1 MKVLSIGIMMF
12 TAVVV
17 LSGCGQNVKPE
28 HADELSTEHV
38 KIVKPMI
45 KEAALANWMEKC
57 QFKGIYP
64 IYVKELSK
72 NEIAIET
79 LDDLC
84 LYFNNQ
90 IEKHPFAKYIYT
102 FDNYAHTSALNGG
115 TIEKTIIG
123 AKVVLFCF
131 GKKLL
136 DPKVLSVRPRAIGL
150 CETESH
156 FVISFLEVPN
166 SSLTETMIKWVHNL
180 TVQQIAKGL
189 SSSSSDFK

>member
-1 MKVLSIGIMMF
+1 MKVLSIKIVIF

-17 LSGCGQNVKPE
+17 LCGCGPNMMSKRAE
-28 HADELSTEHV
+28 GLSTEH
-38 KIVKPMI
+38 IQPIKPMI
-45 KEAALANWMEKC
+45 KETDSADWMEKC
-57 QFKGIYP
+57 QFQEIYP

-72 NEIAIET
+72 NEISIKT
-79 LDDLC
+79 LDNLC
-84 LYFNNQ
+84 LYFNHQ

-102 FDNYAHTSALNGG
+102 FDHYAHTSALNGG
-115 TIEKTIIG
+115 TIDEAIIG

-131 GKKLL
+131 GKKFL

-166 SSLTETMIKWVHNL
+166 PSLTGTIIKWVHDL
-180 TVQQIAKGL
+180 TVQ
-189 SSSSSDFK
+189 

>member
-1 MKVLSIGIMMF
+1 MKVLSIGIVIF

-17 LSGCGQNVKPE
+17 LCGCGQNVMSE
-28 HADELSTEHV
+28 RADELSTKHV

-79 LDDLC
+79 LDELC
-84 LYFNNQ
+84 QYFNNQ
-90 IEKHPFAKYIYT
+90 IEKHSFAKYIFT
-102 FDNYAHTSALNGG
+102 FDNYAHTSSLDGG
-115 TIEKTIIG
+115 AIEKTIIG

-136 DPKVLSVRPRAIGL
+136 DPKVVAVRPRAIGL

-156 FVISFLEVPN
+156 FVIFFLEVPN
-166 SSLTETMIKWVHNL
+166 PSLTETMIKWVHDL
-180 TVQQIAKGL
+180 TVQKIAKGL
-189 SSSSSDFK
+189 SSSSSDL

>member
-1 MKVLSIGIMMF
+1 MKVLSIAIVIF

-17 LSGCGQNVKPE
+17 LCGCGQNVMPE
-28 HADELSTEHV
+28 HAEELSTEHV

-57 QFKGIYP
+57 QFKEIYP

-72 NEIAIET
+72 NEIAVET

-84 LYFNNQ
+84 RYFNNQ
-90 IEKHPFAKYIYT
+90 IEKHPSAKYIFT

-115 TIEKTIIG
+115 TIEKNIIG

-136 DPKVLSVRPRAIGL
+136 DPKIVAVRPRAIGL

-166 SSLTETMIKWVHNL
+166 PSLTETMVKWVHDL
-180 TVQQIAKGL
+180 TVQKIAKGL
-189 SSSSSDFK
+189 SSSSSNL

>member
-1 MKVLSIGIMMF
+1 MKVLSIVIVIF
-12 TAVVV
+12 TAMVV
-17 LSGCGQNVKPE
+17 LCGCGQNVMSE
-28 HADELSTEHV
+28 HAEELSTTHV

-45 KEAALANWMEKC
+45 KEAVLANWMEKC
-57 QFKGIYP
+57 QFKEIYP

-84 LYFNNQ
+84 RYFNNQ
-90 IEKHPFAKYIYT
+90 IGKHPFAKYILT

-115 TIEKTIIG
+115 TIGGNIIG

-136 DPKVLSVRPRAIGL
+136 DPKIVAVRPRAIGL
-150 CETESH
+150 CETETH

-166 SSLTETMIKWVHNL
+166 PSLTETMIKWVHDL
-180 TVQQIAKGL
+180 TVQKIGIVPEVVGN
-189 SSSSSDFK
+189 